1 MLSSSILLTFGE
13 TVIGRKRLLIKTST
27 SVNHLIP
34 IVPLFIYLFTF
45 LTFSP
50 TSAEPWIAS
59 ERYVNGRKICG
70 KHTHHS
76 DQGSL
81 LTFVYSH
88 TFSQNLEDTP
98 IPQPIPLTMS
108 GTIRVGWGLP
118 RRVDGQGI
126 QDYIS
131 HNLTNTLRDGYVES
145 GRLTRKW
152 KDYLGSWGQESI
164 KESYTCSKLP
174 PTTHPVS
181 SLWPA
186 RNTHTN
192 IEITRVSFPPV
203 SYRDG
208 AQVFLLGHGSQVR

>member
-1 MLSSSILLTFGE
+1 MF
-13 TVIGRKRLLIKTST
+13 RC
-27 SVNHLIP
+27 
-34 IVPLFIYLFTF
+34 LFTF

-59 ERYVNGRKICG
+59 EGYVNGRKICG
-70 KHTHHS
+70 KHTHTHTRKYIHHS

-108 GTIRVGWGLP
+108 GTIRVDWGLP

-131 HNLTNTLRDGYVES
+131 HSLTNTLRDGYVES
-145 GRLTRKW
+145 GRFDEEMERLFGVVGARVHQGIIHLLQT
-152 KDYLGSWGQESI
+152 
-164 KESYTCSKLP
+164 
-174 PTTHPVS
+174 
-181 SLWPA
+181 PA
-186 RNTHTN
+186 ADTSGMFFMAST
-192 IEITRVSFPPV
+192 
-203 SYRDG
+203 
-208 AQVFLLGHGSQVR
+208 

>member
-1 MLSSSILLTFGE
+1 MSSLTVVQVPFEQQLHSKGSSTQRRLFILNPVLSSSILLTFGE

-70 KHTHHS
+70 KHTHTRKYIHHS

-88 TFSQNLEDTP
+88 TS
-98 IPQPIPLTMS
+98 
-108 GTIRVGWGLP
+108 
-118 RRVDGQGI
+118 
-126 QDYIS
+126 
-131 HNLTNTLRDGYVES
+131 
-145 GRLTRKW
+145 
-152 KDYLGSWGQESI
+152 
-164 KESYTCSKLP
+164 
-174 PTTHPVS
+174 
-181 SLWPA
+181 
-186 RNTHTN
+186 THTSHDEWHELQS
-192 IEITRVSFPPV
+192 IPEIC
-203 SYRDG
+203 
-208 AQVFLLGHGSQVR
+208 